1 MRLNRK
7 NNEAPDEEESSP
19 AWMTTYSDMI
29 TLLLAFFVL
38 LFSFSTIDAQKWEKI
53 VASLSGSPFVAIQ
66 SLDTADSPNLEE
78 PDNSVWETPQ
88 PSSQPSSPPTPPPA
102 STAEV
107 MAKFDELYEKI
118 KLYVEKN
125 NLGDLLHVEKLDDA
139 ILVRMTGSAL
149 FDSGDAKLK
158 SKTEVD
164 LLVICEILDEYE
176 RYIQMI
182 RIEGHTDNVPM
193 YSFRYPSNWELSS
206 ARAAEVLQ
214 YVNRN
219 SNLDGSKLSI
229 VGYGEFRP
237 IETND
242 TKEGRAKNRR
252 VDFVIESIIKD

>member
-1 MRLNRK
+1 MRINKK
-7 NNEAPDEEESSP
+7 NNEPPDEEGAP

-53 VASLSGSPFVAIQ
+53 VASLSGTPFVAIQ
-66 SLDTADSPNLEE
+66 SMDTADSPNLEE

-88 PSSQPSSPPTPPPA
+88 PTATPTPTPPPTPV
-102 STAEV
+102 STGEV
-107 MAKFDELYEKI
+107 VKKFDELYQKI
-118 KLYVEKN
+118 KIYIKEN
-125 NLGDLLHVEKLDDA
+125 DLGDLLQVEKLDDA

-149 FDSGDAKLK
+149 FDSGKAQLK
-158 SKTEVD
+158 DKTEVD
-164 LLVICEILDEYE
+164 LLQICKIFGEYE
-176 RYIQMI
+176 RYIKMI

-193 YSFRYPSNWELSS
+193 YSSRYLSNWELSS

-219 SNLDGSKLSI
+219 SKLDGTKLSI
-229 VGYGEFRP
+229 VGYGEFHP
-237 IETND
+237 IATND